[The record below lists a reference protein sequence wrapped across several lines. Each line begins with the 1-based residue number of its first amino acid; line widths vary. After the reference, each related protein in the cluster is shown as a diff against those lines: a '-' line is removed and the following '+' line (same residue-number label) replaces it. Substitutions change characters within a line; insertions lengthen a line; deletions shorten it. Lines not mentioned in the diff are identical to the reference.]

1 MPQVEAGA
9 SWRHGPQSP
18 ETVGLLMLIRGAQE
32 GFEARVLKV
41 IGILSDVLVPSSQIS
56 MFSK

>member
-1 MPQVEAGA
+1 
-9 SWRHGPQSP
+9 
-18 ETVGLLMLIRGAQE
+18 MLIRGAQE